1 MHELSKHLF
10 LQFFELLRPKIYG
23 FICDKS
29 DKKGFFK
36 SGLDFNTTQLLG
48 DLNPNPNPVIQK
60 DLKIRLFLKKGFKS
74 GFVNPPKYVFGSG
87 FQLPKLSFC

>member
-1 MHELSKHLF
+1 MHKLSKHLF
-10 LQFFELLRPKIYG
+10 LQFFELLRAKIHG

-29 DKKGFFK
+29 AKKGFYK
-36 SGLDFNTTQLLG
+36 SGLDFNTTQLLE

-74 GFVNPPKYVFGSG
+74 GFTNPD
-87 FQLPKLSFC
+87 L